1 MDSLPT
7 ELSRK
12 IFIGLFF
19 SLLLSFKI
27 YLHTLD
33 TSSLSDAQFANI
45 FFQFVVYLFI
55 LLTISFK
62 EHEFLILLKLNL
74 SVFKIF
80 FINHALCVKSKK
92 KTWLNTMSQWFS
104 PMFPSRSFI
113 VLGFTVRSMIYF
125 ELVLH
130 IMQDVGFLHMN
141 SHCSTL
147 VVENTILYPLNFF
160 FCTVGNQWSIW
171 VWVYFWTLYS
181 MPLIC
186 LYQNQA
192 VLITD
197 ALYEVLQVGCV
208 NLPTGFIYK
217 IVILFY

>member
-7 ELSRK
+7 QLSGK

-27 YLHTLD
+27 YLHTPD
-33 TSSLSDAQFANI
+33 TSSLSDVQFANI

-130 IMQDVGFLHMN
+130 IMQETWVQFLDQKDPLEKGMATH
-141 SHCSTL
+141 SS
-147 VVENTILYPLNFF
+147 ILA
-160 FCTVGNQWSIW
+160 WRIS
-171 VWVYFWTLYS
+171 WTREPGGLQS
-181 MPLIC
+181 MGWHRFR
-186 LYQNQA
+186 QN
-192 VLITD
+192 
-197 ALYEVLQVGCV
+197 
-208 NLPTGFIYK
+208 
-217 IVILFY
+217 